1 MREDSKKDELVN
13 SMNNYDITGKNEVNA
28 NRNYKDTFFRY
39 LFNQP
44 ENFIQLY
51 KAIHPEDDEI
61 SIQDFENIS
70 LEQVFY
76 CGRYNDVA
84 YNINNSLIMLVEH
97 QSTLCFNM
105 PLRMFLYIAS
115 TYEIV
120 IGDQEL
126 HKKNMLKLPYVEF
139 YVVLKGKN
147 NLRNIGVMKLSDA
160 FINMNNMEPQ
170 LELIVPVIT
179 DDENDP
185 IYARCSILQ
194 SYFKLVSKIEKYK
207 ATMELEKAI
216 KQAMKEAKEEKL
228 FKQED
233 LSREVELLL
242 SHEWTAEDE
251 LNLRKQEAREE
262 GLQEGLQQGLEK
274 GLEKGLE
281 QGLQQG
287 LEEGLQKARNELILS
302 LNENG
307 MDKEFIAKVVKCSIE
322 EIEEI
327 INRK

>member
-1 MREDSKKDELVN
+1 MINNNNDFKISSISDEK
-13 SMNNYDITGKNEVNA
+13 TGKKEINA

-39 LFNQP
+39 LFNKP

-51 KAIHPEDDEI
+51 KAIHPEDDDI
-61 SIQDFENIS
+61 SIHDLENIS
-70 LEQVFY
+70 LEQVFF

-84 YNINNSLIMLVEH
+84 FNISNSLIMLVEH

-126 HKKNMLKLPYVEF
+126 HKRNILKLPYVEF

-147 NLRNIGVMKLSDA
+147 NLTNIGVMKLSDA
-160 FINMNNMEPQ
+160 FINKGNAEPQ

-179 DDENDP
+179 DDVNDP

-207 ATMELEKAI
+207 DIMDLNKAI
-216 KQAMKEAKEEKL
+216 KQAIQEAKDEKL
-228 FKQED
+228 FKEED

-242 SHEWTAEDE
+242 SREWTAEEE
-251 LNLRKQEAREE
+251 LKLRKQEAREE
-262 GLQEGLQQGLEK
+262 GLQEGIQQ
-274 GLEKGLE
+274 GLE

-287 LEEGLQKARNELILS
+287 LEKGLQQGLEAGIKKARLELILS
-302 LNENG
+302 LIENG
-307 MDKEFIAKVVKCSIE
+307 MDKELIAKVAKCSIK

-327 INRK
+327 INK